1 MSFVTHHPLTA
12 TRSTQRYSPLGELA
26 IRFTSGDFEA
36 AVEFDAEGFVTLSRV
51 HRAASLNQSAT
62 VVSDPEGGTYM
73 AAANATDRVWLI
85 TGASSGFGRALVE
98 TVRERGE
105 RVVATAR
112 RPETLADLE
121 ADTVMVHPLD
131 VTKEEAIEPALDAA
145 VERFGRLDVLV
156 NNAGVGFVGALEEG
170 TLTDL
175 RHVMETMFFGP
186 AALTRAVVPRMRAQ
200 GSGWI
205 VQISSMGGQVTAP
218 GYSAYCAA
226 KFALEAL
233 SEAVAAEVAPFGL
246 RLLIVEPGSF
256 RTGLLGR
263 SLNAAPA
270 LEEYAATV
278 GATRAYIENEDG
290 RQAGD
295 PLKAARAIIDV
306 LGSEDPPL
314 RLALGP
320 DAVEAIRAKH
330 ESLREDLARWESL
343 ALSTTFD
350 EEASA

>member
-1 MSFVTHHPLTA
+1 
-12 TRSTQRYSPLGELA
+12 
-26 IRFTSGDFEA
+26 
-36 AVEFDAEGFVTLSRV
+36 
-51 HRAASLNQSAT
+51 
-62 VVSDPEGGTYM
+62 M
-73 AAANATDRVWLI
+73 AAANATDRVWLV

-105 RVVATAR
+105 RVVAAVR
-112 RPETLADLE
+112 RPESLADLE
-121 ADTVMVHPLD
+121 GENVMVHPQD
-131 VTKEEAIEPALDAA
+131 VTQEQAIEPALDAA
-145 VERFGRLDVLV
+145 IGRFGRLDVLV
-156 NNAGVGFVGALEEG
+156 NNAGVGFVGALEEAS
-170 TLTDL
+170 LADL
-175 RHVMETMFFGP
+175 RGVMETMFFGP

-200 GSGWI
+200 GGGWI
-205 VQISSMGGQVTAP
+205 VQISSMGGQITAP

-246 RLLIVEPGSF
+246 RVLLVEPGSF

-270 LEEYAATV
+270 MDEYAGTV

-295 PLKAARAIIDV
+295 PNKAARAIMDV
-306 LGSEDPPL
+306 LDSEDPPL

-320 DAVEAIRAKH
+320 DAVDAIRAKH
-330 ESLREDLARWESL
+330 QALSEELARWESL
-343 ALSTTFD
+343 ARSTTFD
-350 EEASA
+350 EEAAA